1 MKTLNGRKSITVT
14 GSVCCWVS
22 ITFTSEGHGVLA
34 FHVAG
39 GRQSGTMG
47 DIRVDA
53 SGLQPP
59 LCHLLGYKLRK
70 SLKLSEFQHPQF

>member
-1 MKTLNGRKSITVT
+1 M
-14 GSVCCWVS
+14 S
-22 ITFTSEGHGVLA
+22 ITFTSEGHRVLA
-34 FHVAG
+34 FHMAGVAG

-53 SGLQPP
+53 SASQPP

-70 SLKLSEFQHPQF
+70 SLKLSEFQHPQFLNGSGRP